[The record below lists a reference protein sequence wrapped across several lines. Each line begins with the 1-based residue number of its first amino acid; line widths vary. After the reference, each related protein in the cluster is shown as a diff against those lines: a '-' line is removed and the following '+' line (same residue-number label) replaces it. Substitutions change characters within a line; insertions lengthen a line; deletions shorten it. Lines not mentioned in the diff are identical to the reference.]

1 LLALS
6 EAEGYLVSCN
16 FIRISESLFSLYKK
30 GVEMAEKDQEKG
42 KFVGEITHYFPK
54 AGAAVIK
61 LEKPLKVGDKV
72 KIVGGKAG
80 EFEQAVSSI
89 QIDRQPIEEGK
100 AGDEV
105 GVAVDQ
111 PVKEGYKVYTAE

>member
-1 LLALS
+1 MA
-6 EAEGYLVSCN
+6 
-16 FIRISESLFSLYKK
+16 KK
-30 GVEMAEKDQEKG
+30 EQETGELIG
-42 KFVGEITHYFPK
+42 KITHYFPK
-54 AGAAVIK
+54 VGAAVIK

-80 EFEQAVSSI
+80 EFEQEITSI

-100 AGDEV
+100 VGDDV

-111 PVKEGYKVYTAE
+111 PVKEGYRVYSV

>member
-1 LLALS
+1 MAKD
-6 EAEGYLVSCN
+6 EGL
-16 FIRISESLFSLYKK
+16 I
-30 GVEMAEKDQEKG
+30 
-42 KFVGEITHYFPK
+42 GEITHYFPK

-80 EFEQAVSSI
+80 EFEQTVNSM
-89 QIDRQPIEEGK
+89 QVDRQPIQAAK
-100 AGDEV
+100 VGDEV

-111 PVKEGYKVYTAE
+111 PVREGYKVFTIE

>member
-1 LLALS
+1 
-6 EAEGYLVSCN
+6 
-16 FIRISESLFSLYKK
+16 
-30 GVEMAEKDQEKG
+30 MAEKDQENGELIG
-42 KFVGEITHYFPK
+42 KITHYFPK
-54 AGAAVIK
+54 VGAAVIK

-80 EFEQAVSSI
+80 EFEQEITSI

-100 AGDEV
+100 VGDDV

-111 PVKEGYKVYTAE
+111 PVKEGYKVYAA